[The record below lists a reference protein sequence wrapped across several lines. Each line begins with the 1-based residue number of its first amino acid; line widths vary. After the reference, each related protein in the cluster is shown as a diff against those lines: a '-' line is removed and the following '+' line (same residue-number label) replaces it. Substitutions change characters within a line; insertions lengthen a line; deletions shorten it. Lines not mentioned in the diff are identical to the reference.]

1 MRVVHPSR
9 PPAPRIVLA
18 LLSALTINMVIALI
32 AKTLDEGTA
41 PVGLSPTEYLPATAV
56 GFLIGSLGLSLLARF
71 APKAPPL
78 VVPVALILTWIPDLL
93 LLSEGAT
100 AVNITALMLM
110 HLVVAGSVVSAF
122 ARTMPDVTR

>member
-1 MRVVHPSR
+1 M
-9 PPAPRIVLA
+9 A